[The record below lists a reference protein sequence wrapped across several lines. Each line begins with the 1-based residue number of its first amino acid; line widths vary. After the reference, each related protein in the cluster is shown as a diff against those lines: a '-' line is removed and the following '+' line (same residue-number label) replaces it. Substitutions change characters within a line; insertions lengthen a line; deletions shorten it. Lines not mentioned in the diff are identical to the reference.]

1 MWRARSAILLAVLS
15 LGFAVPMTSVQEQE
29 ENPPRE
35 AAEEARPY
43 SVPPAWK
50 SVEIGNFY
58 LRRKKYKAA
67 LSRYQE
73 AAKTDPH
80 YAPAYLGL
88 GRVYEKI
95 GLRQK
100 ALEAYQKYLDELPSS
115 KDALEAREVQKAVAR
130 LERQLKVPGTRSRRP
145 SPSPDAGSPP
155 R

>member
-1 MWRARSAILLAVLS
+1 MWRGRCAILLAVLS
-15 LGFAVPMTSVQEQE
+15 LGFAVPRAPAQEQQ

-35 AAEEARPY
+35 AAEEAEPY
-43 SVPPAWK
+43 VVPPAWK

-80 YAPAYLGL
+80 YPPAYLGL

-100 ALEAYQKYLDELPSS
+100 ALEAYQKYLDELPST
-115 KDALEAREVQKAVAR
+115 KDALEATAVQKAVVR
-130 LERQLKVPGTRSRRP
+130 LERQLKVRGTRSGRP
-145 SPSPDAGSPP
+145 SPDTGQPP